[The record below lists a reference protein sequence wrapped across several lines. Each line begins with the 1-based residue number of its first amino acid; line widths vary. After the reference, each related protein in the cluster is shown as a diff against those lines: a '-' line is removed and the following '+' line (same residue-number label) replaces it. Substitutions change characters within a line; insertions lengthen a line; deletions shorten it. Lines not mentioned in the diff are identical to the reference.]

1 MKLIVGSSH
10 GILVSLRRATYPQ
23 THRFRGQKPS
33 LWYKVSE
40 HRKLATSYFE
50 AHQSWD
56 QCRLAY
62 ELTAGKC
69 TLALL
74 KSGKEGWLS
83 ACTVARL
90 LSGFIL
96 ASGKSPVSWQA
107 RQILLSACCGPAR
120 CPGLPS
126 ALGDIQLVS
135 VKRRS
140 QCLAAVGTETGWSYM
155 AVESLFKRVF
165 FLFNCYSAIYSAV
178 YKQLY
183 PCFQSLFKNKYY

>member
-1 MKLIVGSSH
+1 MRLSSAEDWE
-10 GILVSLRRATYPQ
+10 G
-23 THRFRGQKPS
+23 
-33 LWYKVSE
+33 
-40 HRKLATSYFE
+40 
-50 AHQSWD
+50 
-56 QCRLAY
+56 RLA
-62 ELTAGKC
+62 LG
-69 TLALL
+69 LH
-74 KSGKEGWLS
+74 SS
-83 ACTVARL
+83 SPRL

-140 QCLAAVGTETGWSYM
+140 QCLAAAGTETGWSYM

-165 FLFNCYSAIYSAV
+165 FFIQLLFSNIQC
-178 YKQLY
+178 
-183 PCFQSLFKNKYY
+183 SL

>member
-1 MKLIVGSSH
+1 M
-10 GILVSLRRATYPQ
+10 
-23 THRFRGQKPS
+23 
-33 LWYKVSE
+33 
-40 HRKLATSYFE
+40 
-50 AHQSWD
+50 
-56 QCRLAY
+56 
-62 ELTAGKC
+62 
-69 TLALL
+69 
-74 KSGKEGWLS
+74 
-83 ACTVARL
+83 CTVARPSQDSFL
-90 LSGFIL
+90 LL
-96 ASGKSPVSWQA
+96 ESPLSLGRLG
-107 RQILLSACCGPAR
+107 RQVLLSACCGPAR

-140 QCLAAVGTETGWSYM
+140 QCLAAAGTETGRSYM